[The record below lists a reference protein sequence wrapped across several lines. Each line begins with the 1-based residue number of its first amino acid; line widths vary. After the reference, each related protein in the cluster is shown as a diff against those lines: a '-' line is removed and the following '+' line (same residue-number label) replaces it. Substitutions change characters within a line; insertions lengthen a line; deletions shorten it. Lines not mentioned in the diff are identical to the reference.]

1 MTDTQ
6 REAFEAKFPAPV
18 GVTLFGKEYV
28 WFGGNHHGKTCESY
42 NNMWKAFQAG
52 LEANT
57 MQLQAIYDD
66 MYRHKDIAQVAQKL
80 FMLINGQA
88 ALAHSQKD
96 EKPLWVKPKAYPES
110 SVLCYLKLS
119 NGKVIEGSC
128 RHDWDG
134 IGWYKGYPGMCNGFS
149 MADPDVVGWMYK
161 HQTKLTLE
169 QLNAITNRKDE

>member
-6 REAFEAKFPAPV
+6 REEFEKWAQLNI
-18 GVTLFGKEYV
+18 TKEFDPIDINDCY
-28 WFGGNHHGKTCESY
+28 
-42 NNMWKAFQAG
+42 KAW
-52 LEANT
+52 
-57 MQLQAIYDD
+57 
-66 MYRHKDIAQVAQKL
+66 
-80 FMLINGQA
+80 QA

-128 RHDWDG
+128 RRDWDG

>member
-28 WFGGNHHGKTCESY
+28 WFGGNDHGKTCDFY
-42 NNMWKAFQAG
+42 NDMWKAFQAG

-80 FMLINGQA
+80 FILINGQA
-88 ALAHSQKD
+88 ALAHSQQLIG
-96 EKPLWVKPKAYPES
+96 EVKENGVTWYKQNPHAYP
-110 SVLCYLKLS
+110 
-119 NGKVIEGSC
+119 
-128 RHDWDG
+128 
-134 IGWYKGYPGMCNGFS
+134 IG
-149 MADPDVVGWMYK
+149 
-161 HQTKLTLE
+161 TKFYA
-169 QLNAITNRKDE
+169 QPPITNRKD

>member
-6 REAFEAKFPAPV
+6 REFEGWFNDNMRDPTIGIIEKDPYTVA
-18 GVTLFGKEYV
+18 EYA
-28 WFGGNHHGKTCESY
+28 W
-42 NNMWKAFQAG
+42 
-52 LEANT
+52 
-57 MQLQAIYDD
+57 
-66 MYRHKDIAQVAQKL
+66 
-80 FMLINGQA
+80 QA
-88 ALAHSQKD
+88 ALAHSQQDK
-96 EKPLWVKPKAYPES
+96 KPLWVKPKAYPES

-128 RHDWDG
+128 RRDWDG